1 MKMRMRILSEQF
13 ITDDKGNRSGVVFS
27 IEDYEKIRQELE
39 ELECIR
45 AYDAAKASGDE
56 IIPLDQAI
64 REIEEA
70 RK

>member
-1 MKMRMRILSEQF
+1 MELAKEYVV
-13 ITDDKGNRSGVVFS
+13 NESGKHVGVLID
-27 IEDYEKIRQELE
+27 IEAYHKVLEDLE

-56 IIPLDQAI
+56 AIPFSQAI
-64 REIEEA
+64 KEIE

>member
-1 MKMRMRILSEQF
+1 MRILSEQF
-13 ITDDKGNRSGVVFS
+13 ITDDKGNRTGVIFS
-27 IEDYEKIRQELE
+27 VENYEKIREELE

-56 IIPLDQAI
+56 VIPLDQAI
-64 REIEEA
+64 SEIEEA

>member
-1 MKMRMRILSEQF
+1 MSILSEQF
-13 ITDDKGNRSGVVFS
+13 IIDDKGNRTGVIFS
-27 IEDYEKIRQELE
+27 IEDYEKLLKEFE

-56 IIPLDQAI
+56 VIPLDQAL